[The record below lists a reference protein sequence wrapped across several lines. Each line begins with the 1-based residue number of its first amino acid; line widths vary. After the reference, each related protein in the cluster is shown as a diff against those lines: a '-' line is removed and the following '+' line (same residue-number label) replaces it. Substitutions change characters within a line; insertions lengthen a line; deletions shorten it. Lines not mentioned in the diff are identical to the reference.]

1 MVRDAWAKVNLT
13 LRITGRRPDGYHEID
28 SLIVFAALGDR
39 LVLEPAATLTLILD
53 GPFAKDLRDDPENL
67 VLRAARRLAAGRK
80 VAGGGRL
87 TLTKRLPVAAGLG
100 GGSADAAAALSGLAE
115 LWRLEITPEELSTIA
130 LELGADVPVCL
141 AGGPCRVSGIG
152 EVLRPLPPLPPI
164 WLVLVNPGLPLSTAA
179 VFAARQGEFAQPS
192 PPPTAAVPDEWFA
205 WLAAGGNDLEPAARR
220 LLPELDEVL
229 DAIRGTGGCRIVRMS
244 GSGATCFGLYAT
256 GGEAEAAARRLRGG
270 HRGWWVAAAPLV
282 GAAM

>member
-152 EVLRPLPPLPPI
+152 EVLRPLPPLPPM

-179 VFAARQGEFAQPS
+179 VFAARQGDFAQPS
-192 PPPTAAVPDEWFA
+192 PPPRASGPEEWFA

-220 LLPELDEVL
+220 LLPELDQVL
-229 DAIRGTGGCRIVRMS
+229 GAIRGTGGCRVARMS

-270 HRGWWVAAAPLV
+270 RRGWWVAAAPLV
-282 GAAM
+282 GAAA